1 MFDVRCTMLNVVHRT
16 SYIVHQT
23 SYIKHRT
30 LKMIGKLIQIGFTK
44 KPHGL
49 KGELKLH
56 IEDKYLEDLMNA
68 DVVVLQI
75 KGKPTPFFVEDIR
88 IGNAIIGKFE
98 DIDTPEAALSIA
110 NKELS
115 LREQDIIPDEE
126 REIEVDGLQ
135 YEKCIGYKIFDGDN
149 EIGEIL
155 EILEFP
161 QQEMAVIEYEKREVL
176 IPLNSAFIVKQDDK
190 AKKFIMDLPEGLL
203 DL

>member
-1 MFDVRCTMLNVVHRT
+1 
-16 SYIVHQT
+16 
-23 SYIKHRT
+23 
-30 LKMIGKLIQIGFTK
+30 MIGKLIQIGFTK

-56 IEDKYLEDLMNA
+56 VEDKYLEDLMNA

-75 KGKPTPFFVEDIR
+75 KGKPTPFFIEDIR
-88 IGNAIIGKFE
+88 VGNAIIGKFE
-98 DIDTPEAALSIA
+98 DVNTPEAALSIA

-115 LREQDIIPDEE
+115 LREEDIIPDEE
-126 REIEVDGLQ
+126 REIEVEGLQ
-135 YEKCIGYKIFDGDN
+135 YEKCIGYTIFDGEN
-149 EIGEIL
+149 AIGEIL

-190 AKKFIMDLPEGLL
+190 AKKFIMDLPDGILEL
-203 DL
+203 

>member
-1 MFDVRCTMLNVVHRT
+1 
-16 SYIVHQT
+16 
-23 SYIKHRT
+23 
-30 LKMIGKLIQIGFTK
+30 MIGKLIQIGFTK

-115 LREQDIIPDEE
+115 LREKDIIPDDE
-126 REIEVDGLQ
+126 REIEVEGLQ
-135 YEKCIGYKIFDGDN
+135 YDKCIGYMIFDGEN
-149 EIGEIL
+149 AIGEIL

-176 IPLNSAFIVKQDDK
+176 IPLNAAFIVKQDDK
-190 AKKFIMDLPEGLL
+190 AKKFIMDLPDGLL